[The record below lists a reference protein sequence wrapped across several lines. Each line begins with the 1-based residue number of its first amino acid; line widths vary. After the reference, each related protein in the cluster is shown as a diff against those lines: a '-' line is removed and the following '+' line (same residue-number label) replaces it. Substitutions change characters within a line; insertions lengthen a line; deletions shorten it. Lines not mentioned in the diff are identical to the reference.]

1 MPKMRWRPGLRP
13 GPRWGDYDALPNPP
27 VGWGGGH
34 PEGDT
39 PSPIPTPLGA
49 FGASIFAPS
58 ALSSV
63 PLMYNHGE

>member
-13 GPRWGDYDALPNPP
+13 GPRWGDYDAPPNPP

-34 PEGDT
+34 PLPNPY
-39 PSPIPTPLGA
+39 PSRRL
-49 FGASIFAPS
+49 GASIFAPS